1 MWRLSTPP
9 QASRSGQGELMD
21 AAARGGEFIDN
32 LGHRP
37 GPGSSA
43 RIAGVLVQQAM
54 RYENDPS
61 TAVVT

>member
-1 MWRLSTPP
+1 MAFEHAAPSQPLR
-9 QASRSGQGELMD
+9 AGELMD